1 MCLPDGSIVN
11 FAQDL
16 VDCFA
21 GFYYSL
27 FSAEEVDRF
36 AQRKLLSKV
45 SVRLS
50 VERSASCK
58 GELSVEECLSA
69 LQGMAHWKA
78 PGNDGLPMEFYVKF
92 GMFWVRT

>member
-1 MCLPDGSIVN
+1 MDELLILLRTLLIALQVFIPR
-11 FAQDL
+11 F
-16 VDCFA
+16 
-21 GFYYSL
+21 

-50 VERSASCK
+50 VEQSAYFE
-58 GELSVEECLSA
+58 GELSVEECLSV

-92 GMFWVRT
+92 GTFWVRS